1 MRATAVKPAGE
12 WTGVPAGTIT
22 LDYEGRH
29 RRRIAMTSDQ
39 GLSFLLDLA
48 ETAHLREGDGLVLE
62 DGSMIEVKAKPEEL
76 CEIRGKDEEH
86 LLRLAWHIGN
96 RHIEAQI
103 GGGRIVIR
111 PDHVLEDMLLRLG
124 ASVKHVR
131 ETFDPEGGAYGGA
144 HHGHYHEVPNG

>member
-1 MRATAVKPAGE
+1 MRAGE
-12 WTGVPAGTIT
+12 IRARGQWPGAPAGTIT
-22 LDYEGRH
+22 LDFEGRH

-48 ETAHLREGDGLVLE
+48 EAAHLHEGDGLVLE
-62 DGSMIEVKAKPEEL
+62 DGRIVEVKAKPEVL
-76 CEIRGKDEEH
+76 SEIRGKDEEH

-111 PDHVLEDMLLRLG
+111 PDHVLEDMLRRLG
-124 ASVKHVR
+124 ASVKHIR
-131 ETFDPEGGAYGGA
+131 EAFDPEGGAYGDA
-144 HHGHYHEVPNG
+144 HHAHHHEA

>member
-1 MRATAVKPAGE
+1 
-12 WTGVPAGTIT
+12 
-22 LDYEGRH
+22 
-29 RRRIAMTSDQ
+29 MTSDQ

-62 DGSMIEVKAKPEEL
+62 DGRIVEVKAKPEVL
-76 CEIRGKDEEH
+76 SEIRGKDEEH

-111 PDHVLEDMLLRLG
+111 PDHVLEDMLRRLG
-124 ASVKHVR
+124 ASVKHIR
-131 ETFDPEGGAYGGA
+131 EAFDPEGGAYGDA
-144 HHGHYHEVPNG
+144 HHAHHHEA

>member
-1 MRATAVKPAGE
+1 MRATKVKARGQ
-12 WTGVPAGTIT
+12 WSGVPVGTIT
-22 LDYEGRH
+22 IDYEGRR
-29 RRRIAMTSDQ
+29 RRRIAMSSDQ
-39 GLSFLLDLA
+39 GLSFLLDLP

-76 CEIRGKDEEH
+76 CEICGKDEEH

-111 PDHVLEDMLLRLG
+111 PDHVIEDMLRRLG

-131 ETFDPEGGAYGGA
+131 EAFDPEGGAYGVPHHA
-144 HHGHYHEVPNG
+144 HHHEA